1 MSYRKSTSFLLLL
14 IFFSLFFLGT
24 LAAQEKKI
32 VYTGHALDR
41 MKERNITRPQVEET
55 VRHADRRIFR
65 KDERIQALKE
75 FPQGVLKVIYVEEQ
89 TRYLIITTYWDKK
102 RGNQL

>member
-1 MSYRKSTSFLLLL
+1 MLNRKSTTYLLLL
-14 IFFSLFFLGT
+14 IFLSLFLLGT
-24 LAAQEKKI
+24 LEAQDKK
-32 VYTGHALDR
+32 VVFSGHALAR

-65 KDERIQALKE
+65 QDERIQALKE

-102 RGNQL
+102 RENQL